1 MTNLALTAFV
11 MAFLLAGFARPFL
24 FVLAY
29 AYIDIVSPQRIG
41 WGPLGSLS
49 ISLVA
54 FILTVVMWAARED
67 KRGIRVSSRQLLML
81 ALLVYCGLTTLTAD
95 FPSEA
100 AAKWDWV
107 WKALVF
113 ATFLPLTLRTRLR
126 IESLVLI
133 MVLGVGVIII
143 DGALKTL
150 LGGGGYGELKL
161 LVDDNTGLYEGSI
174 ISTVAICIIPL
185 AFWLASYGTVF
196 RPGLLVWLFA
206 AGITFAAILMPI
218 GTQARTGLICVA
230 VLGLLKLRS
239 TKRRFTYLVLIA
251 AGAAI
256 ALPLLPASFTERM
269 STIGDH
275 KADQSASTRVAVWAW
290 TMDFAQSHPFGGGF
304 DAFRQDSVAYDKVVT
319 SKDGTNTTISTE
331 HVIEH
336 ARAYHSS
343 YFEMLG
349 EQGYPGLGMW
359 LLLHILGVVQMER
372 IRRRYR
378 VPPPASAANPAP
390 VPPGKRAPAQV
401 ITPVDTPQTDTAW
414 ISPLADALQQAQI
427 VYLFGGAFVG
437 IAFQPFCYML
447 VGLQCGLAAYVGRLD
462 AAVHEAE
469 RMKRLLRQPTPTPP
483 PPDPLVPDP
492 LVAVR
497 HPTAAGPLLG
507 NNRG

>member
-11 MAFLLAGFARPFL
+11 LAFFMAGFARPFL
-24 FVLAY
+24 LVLAY
-29 AYIDIVSPQRIG
+29 AYIDIVSPQKIG

-54 FILTVVMWAARED
+54 FVLAVVMWAARED
-67 KRGIRVSSRQLLML
+67 KSGIRLSSRQGLML
-81 ALLVYCGLTTLTAD
+81 ALLVYCGLTTLDAD
-95 FPSEA
+95 FPVEA
-100 AAKWDWV
+100 AAKWAWV

-126 IESLVLI
+126 IEALALI
-133 MVLGVGVIII
+133 MVLGVSVITI
-143 DGALKTL
+143 DGAIKTL
-150 LGGGGYGELKL
+150 TGGGGYGELKL

-185 AFWLASYGTVF
+185 AFWLASYGTIF
-196 RPGLLVWLFA
+196 RPSWLVRLFA
-206 AGITFAAILMPI
+206 IGVAFSAILMPI

-239 TKRRFTYLVLIA
+239 TKRRLLYLALIGL
-251 AGAAI
+251 GAAI

-269 STIGDH
+269 STIGNH
-275 KADQSASTRVAVWAW
+275 QSDQSASTRVAVWQW
-290 TMDFAQSHPFGGGF
+290 TWEFAKTHPFGGGF
-304 DAFRQDSVAYDKVVT
+304 DAFRQDTVSYDKVVT
-319 SKDGTNTTISTE
+319 STDGKNTPIGTE
-331 HVIEH
+331 HVLEH

-349 EQGYPGLGMW
+349 EQGYPGLALW
-359 LLLHILGVVQMER
+359 LLLHILGVFQMER

-378 VPPPASAANPAP
+378 NAAPEKSGSAPDAGP
-390 VPPGKRAPAQV
+390 
-401 ITPVDTPQTDTAW
+401 TDDKAW

-427 VYLFGGAFVG
+427 VYLVGGSFVG

-462 AAVHEAE
+462 EAAAEARRIE
-469 RMKRLLRQPTPTPP
+469 RLIRPPLIRPPSRSATPEPEIA
-483 PPDPLVPDP
+483 L
-492 LVAVR
+492 R
-497 HPTAAGPLLG
+497 HPPTAGPLLG
-507 NNRG
+507 DDSAPAETAPPRLIR

>member
-11 MAFLLAGFARPFL
+11 LAFFMAGFARPFL
-24 FVLAY
+24 LVLAY
-29 AYIDIVSPQRIG
+29 AYIDIVSPQKIG

-54 FILTVVMWAARED
+54 FILAVVMWAARED
-67 KRGIRVSSRQLLML
+67 KSGIRLSSRQGLMV
-81 ALLVYCGLTTLTAD
+81 ALLVYCGLTTLGAD
-95 FPSEA
+95 FPQQA

-113 ATFLPLTLRTRLR
+113 AMFLPLTLRTRLR
-126 IESLVLI
+126 IEALALF
-133 MVLGVGVIII
+133 MVLGVSVITI
-143 DGALKTL
+143 DGAFKTL
-150 LGGGGYGELKL
+150 SGGGGYGELKL
-161 LVDDNTGLYEGSI
+161 LVNDNTGLYEGSI

-196 RPGLLVWLFA
+196 RPSWMVRLFA
-206 AGITFAAILMPI
+206 IGVAFSAILMPV

-239 TKRRFTYLVLIA
+239 TKRRMTYLVLI
-251 AGAAI
+251 GLGGAI

-269 STIGDH
+269 STIGNH
-275 KADQSASTRVAVWAW
+275 QADQSASTRVAVWQW
-290 TMDFAQSHPFGGGF
+290 TIEFAKTHPFGGGF
-304 DAFRQDSVAYDKVVT
+304 DAFRQDTVSYDKVIT
-319 SKDGTNTTISTE
+319 STDGNNTAVGTE

-349 EQGYPGLGMW
+349 EQGYPGLGLW

-378 VPPPASAANPAP
+378 NDPPDD
-390 VPPGKRAPAQV
+390 K
-401 ITPVDTPQTDTAW
+401 AW

-427 VYLFGGAFVG
+427 VYLVGGSFVG

-462 AAVHEAE
+462 EAAAEARRLE
-469 RMKRLLRQPTPTPP
+469 RLIRRPSARNAAPQPAIA
-483 PPDPLVPDP
+483 L
-492 LVAVR
+492 R
-497 HPTAAGPLLG
+497 HPPAAGPLPGDDSAPAQPPPRLI
-507 NNRG
+507 R

>member
-11 MAFLLAGFARPFL
+11 LAFFMAGFSRPFL

-29 AYIDIVSPQRIG
+29 AYIDIVSPQKIG

-54 FILTVVMWAARED
+54 FILAVVMWAACED
-67 KRGIRVSSRQLLML
+67 KSGIRMSSRQGLML
-81 ALLVYCGLTTLTAD
+81 ALLIYCGLTTLGAD
-95 FPSEA
+95 FPVEA

-113 ATFLPLTLRTRLR
+113 AIFLPLTLRTRLR
-126 IESLVLI
+126 IEALTLF
-133 MVLGVGVIII
+133 MVLGVAVITI
-143 DGALKTL
+143 DGAFKTL
-150 LGGGGYGELKL
+150 AGGGGYGELKL
-161 LVDDNTGLYEGSI
+161 LVNDNTGLYEGSI
-174 ISTVAICIIPL
+174 ISTVSICIIPL

-196 RPGLLVWLFA
+196 RPSWLVRLFA
-206 AGITFAAILMPI
+206 IGVSFSAILMPV

-239 TKRRFTYLVLIA
+239 TRRRATYLVLIGL
-251 AGAAI
+251 GAAI

-275 KADQSASTRVAVWAW
+275 QADQSASTRVAVWEW
-290 TMDFAQSHPFGGGF
+290 TMEFAKSHPFGGGF
-304 DAFRQDSVAYDKVVT
+304 DAFRQDTVSYDKVIT
-319 SKDGTNTTISTE
+319 ATDGNSTAVRTE

-378 VPPPASAANPAP
+378 TPDAVSAPA
-390 VPPGKRAPAQV
+390 RAPTSNPEAGGRV
-401 ITPVDTPQTDTAW
+401 GARAGAETFNDTAW

-427 VYLFGGAFVG
+427 VYLVGGSFVG

-462 AAVHEAE
+462 EAAVEA
-469 RMKRLLRQPTPTPP
+469 RRLAQLRRRTPGRATAPEP
-483 PPDPLVPDP
+483 AMAL
-492 LVAVR
+492 R
-497 HPTAAGPLLG
+497 HPPTAGPLLG
-507 NNRG
+507 DGTVP